1 MKVQRMPRG
10 SDDDSAKAAE
20 VFAIGIGE
28 CGSNIVGSYLKTS
41 ADKRLPS
48 RVRGYLLMNTDRAD
62 LMKVRQKYE
71 IPKEN
76 TLLYGDSDIGVG
88 GRFMDGYRA
97 VHEAKDIIFDQL
109 AGLGFEGVSGFC
121 IFTSLGGGTGCGG
134 TPALIELLK
143 QRFQEEEGRRIFV
156 YVIGVLPF
164 EGQSSEALNSIW
176 AVSKL
181 MRAQLQDRGAN
192 LTILLSNRT
201 MLKRIL
207 RSRTS
212 ESVDYL
218 QRELD
223 VDIADIASIERMV
236 PSTLDEAGDLEKRTE
251 QAFVELVNP
260 MALDVVEAMLSPG
273 VYESGKDVF
282 PTTDL
287 ADYSHKLDPVVVPA
301 LYTDVGLIPDAGSMP
316 QQLRAMIDYAVKQ
329 CSYADVGEQPNAE
342 SVYYVLSGPRHIAKA
357 EYGMHLKEALEKF
370 VAPGAA
376 ITPCYVQYHYSEA
389 PTNLLLL
396 LGLPKIP
403 ELAQIINE
411 ATQLVNLHSGASPLK
426 QGWFM
431 RAKGTTRKE
440 LVSAIEDFRELFSY
454 YMTPADTTGTPAMG

>member
-1 MKVQRMPRG
+1 MQVTG
-10 SDDDSAKAAE
+10 SRAVEDETTKAAE
-20 VFAIGIGE
+20 VFAIGVGE

-41 ADKRLPS
+41 ADKRLPT

-62 LMKVRQKYE
+62 LTKVRSKYD

-76 TLLYGDSDIGVG
+76 TMLYGDSEIGVG
-88 GRFMDGYRA
+88 GRFMDGYNA
-97 VHEAKDIIFDQL
+97 VMESKDIIFDQL
-109 AGLGFEGVSGFC
+109 ANLGFEGVSGFS

-156 YVIGVLPF
+156 YVIGILPF

-176 AVSKL
+176 AVSRL
-181 MRAQLQDRGAN
+181 LRAQLQERGAD

-201 MLKRIL
+201 MLRRIL
-207 RSRTS
+207 TSRRG

-218 QRELD
+218 QRELS
-223 VDIADIASIERMV
+223 VDIADVDSIQTMV
-236 PSTLDEAGDLEKRTE
+236 PSTLDEGGETEQRTE

-260 MALDVVEAMLSPG
+260 LALEVVESMLSPG
-273 VYESGKDVF
+273 VYESSKDVF

-287 ADYSHKLDPVVVPA
+287 ADYARKLDPVVVPA

-316 QQLRAMIDYAVKQ
+316 KQIRAMIDYAVRE
-329 CSYADVGEQPNAE
+329 CSYADVGDQPNAE
-342 SVYYVLSGPRHIAKA
+342 SVYYVLSGPRNISKA
-357 EYGMHLKEALEKF
+357 EYGMHLKEALDKF
-370 VAPGAA
+370 IAPGAA
-376 ITPCYVQYHYSEA
+376 ITPCYVQYHDRDC
-389 PTNLLLL
+389 PTNLLVL

-431 RAKGTTRKE
+431 RSKGVPRKE
-440 LVSAIEDFRELFSY
+440 LVSAIADFRELFSY
-454 YMTPADTTGTPAMG
+454 YMQPSGAPE